1 MYELKKEKR
10 LCKNREYQVVYRRG
24 KSYVN
29 RLAVLYVLKRSPK
42 QPARIGFVTGKKIGC
57 AVERNRCRRLMKE
70 VYRPGGTKH
79 PAAVPTGRDIAKE
92 RDAMK
97 RCFIILIRFY
107 QLCISPLKPPCCR
120 FYPTCSAYAIE
131 ALQKYGAVKG
141 SYLAV
146 RRILK
151 CHPFHKGGYD
161 PVP

>member
-1 MYELKKEKR
+1 
-10 LCKNREYQVVYRRG
+10 
-24 KSYVN
+24 
-29 RLAVLYVLKRSPK
+29 
-42 QPARIGFVTGKKIGC
+42 
-57 AVERNRCRRLMKE
+57 
-70 VYRPGGTKH
+70 
-79 PAAVPTGRDIAKE
+79 
-92 RDAMK
+92 MK